1 MTTGCKQVAGTSIV
15 RILFHLFIFC
25 VFRVVFPGALRDGP
39 RRFFDRIKSLQIWK
53 LNFRNPQSKVCGA
66 RLRAVSG
73 VHGTASRARYA
84 GQSTNPAAGHINSKT
99 DLVSI
104 GSKSGKSMAHLITLV
119 VVSVPVCL
127 VFDWVLSSSRR
138 MRITRY
144 LLNEIFEQR

>member
-1 MTTGCKQVAGTSIV
+1 MTTGCKQASGASIV

-39 RRFFDRIKSLQIWK
+39 RRFFDRIKSLHIWK

-66 RLRAVSG
+66 RLRAASG
-73 VHGTASRARYA
+73 VRGTASRTRCA
-84 GQSTNPAAGHINSKT
+84 GQSTSPAAGHINSKT

-104 GSKSGKSMAHLITLV
+104 GSKFGKSMAHLITLV

-127 VFDWVLSSSRR
+127 VFGWALSGPRR

>member
-1 MTTGCKQVAGTSIV
+1 MTTGCKQVAGASIV

-53 LNFRNPQSKVCGA
+53 LNFRNPQSK
-66 RLRAVSG
+66 LRAASG
-73 VHGTASRARYA
+73 VRGTVSRTRCA
-84 GQSTNPAAGHINSKT
+84 GQSTSPAAGHINSKT

>member
-1 MTTGCKQVAGTSIV
+1 MCI
-15 RILFHLFIFC
+15 
-25 VFRVVFPGALRDGP
+25 RD
-39 RRFFDRIKSLQIWK
+39 S
-53 LNFRNPQSKVCGA
+53 
-66 RLRAVSG
+66 
-73 VHGTASRARYA
+73 
-84 GQSTNPAAGHINSKT
+84 SKT

>member
-1 MTTGCKQVAGTSIV
+1 M
-15 RILFHLFIFC
+15 
-25 VFRVVFPGALRDGP
+25 
-39 RRFFDRIKSLQIWK
+39 
-53 LNFRNPQSKVCGA
+53 
-66 RLRAVSG
+66 
-73 VHGTASRARYA
+73 
-84 GQSTNPAAGHINSKT
+84 
-99 DLVSI
+99 SI